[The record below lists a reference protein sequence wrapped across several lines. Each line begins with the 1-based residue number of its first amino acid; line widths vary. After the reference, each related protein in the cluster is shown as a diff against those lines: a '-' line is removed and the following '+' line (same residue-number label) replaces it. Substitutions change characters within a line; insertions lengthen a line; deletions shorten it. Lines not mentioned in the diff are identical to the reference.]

1 MPARALRLLPAL
13 VAALAAAALV
23 AAGLAGTVAAQP
35 APPAPAEL
43 KVSHYLPPNHTVQK
57 VLEDWA
63 QELDTRSG
71 GRLKLRIYPASQLGP
86 VQRQFDLARNG
97 QADMA
102 VGLTGATPGRYP
114 VTELASLPFVAPAG
128 ATTSAVL
135 SRRLTELGSKYL
147 APEFAGLRVLWIGA
161 APGNTIFTSRRE
173 VAGIGDFKGLKLRF
187 QGEQHARMLRD
198 LGAVPLQVPPGDIS
212 DSMSKGVI
220 DGAIFNYEAAE
231 SFGLGTAARHVLEPS
246 FITGTLV
253 LVMNKGRYDALPP
266 DLRAIVDET
275 CGPAAAERLGA
286 RWDAAEAHGRDA
298 MLAAGVKINALPPA
312 EVERLRE
319 TLRPMVKEAVDALD
333 KAGKPATQFMAD
345 YTR

>member
-1 MPARALRLLPAL
+1 MPARALRLLVAL
-13 VAALAAAALV
+13 VAALV

-35 APPAPAEL
+35 APPAPVEL

-128 ATTSAVL
+128 AATSAVL
-135 SRRLTELGSKYL
+135 SRRLTELGPKYL

-173 VAGIGDFKGLKLRF
+173 IAGIGDFKGLKLRF

-246 FITGTLV
+246 FITGTLI

-275 CGPAAAERLGA
+275 CGSAAAERLGA

-298 MLAAGVKINALPPA
+298 MLAAGVKINTLPPA